1 MRFLRYLLPVA
12 VFAVG
17 FASSAFADCR
27 RESYNHAYR
36 TRDFE
41 AVQEYVN
48 SKRTI
53 PLEEKACNLAIS
65 GDIRFEWAHLTE
77 SVACQKLR
85 GQSGI
90 GRQNCTFTQTGTSNA
105 GINCLPQIIDGV
117 PFGNNEFDVEFNL
130 YFDYV
135 CDRSWGVAWLQFN
148 NDAGTERHFRTCC
161 DDPQGLFGS
170 GCCDGLCLKKA
181 YFGYNLFA
189 DGCSRLDVEIGRR
202 PLYNV
207 FDSRVQFNSR
217 FDGILV
223 RYGRGLDC
231 WGDFYWNLGAFVVDE
246 RSDYY
251 AYVTEAGL
259 LNIYDSGLDFK
270 YSYIDWLSLL
280 SHKKNRCFFPNPQG
294 SKYRISQFT
303 LEYEINPEYLCM
315 PAKFYGAYL
324 INTAASKHPNF
335 TDLCGTVHPIEHRNN
350 QAWYVGFIVGEV
362 CREGDWSIDVN
373 YQYVEAFAIPQV
385 DVSGIGSKNNTLG
398 LPLGFTNYQGAR
410 IEGLY
415 ALTDNLTLD
424 SWFEYSQQIKRVFY
438 GKHKYT
444 AFVLQGIYAF

>member
-1 MRFLRYLLPVA
+1 MRFLRYLLPV
-12 VFAVG
+12 VVVAVG
-17 FASSAFADCR
+17 FVSSASAECR
-27 RESYNHAYR
+27 RESYNHPYR

-65 GDIRFEWAHLTE
+65 GDIRFEWAHITE
-77 SVACQKLR
+77 SIACQRLR

-90 GRQNCTFTQTGTSNA
+90 ARQNCTYTQTGTTN
-105 GINCLPQIIDGV
+105 GILCTPLITNGV

-135 CDRSWGVAWLQFN
+135 CDRAWGVAWLQFN

-181 YFGYNLFA
+181 YLGYNLCA
-189 DGCSRLDVEIGRR
+189 DGCNRLDIEIGRR

-217 FDGILV
+217 FDGVLL
-223 RYGRGLDC
+223 RYGRALDC
-231 WGDFYWNLGAFVVDE
+231 WGDFYWNLGGFVVDE
-246 RSDYY
+246 RSDHY
-251 AYVTEAGL
+251 AFVTEAGL
-259 LNIYDSGLDFK
+259 LNIFDSGLDFK
-270 YSYIDWLSLL
+270 YSLIDWRTMLT
-280 SHKKNRCFFPNPQG
+280 HDNNRCFTNRPIG
-294 SKYRISQFT
+294 AAYIVSQFT
-303 LEYEINPEYLCM
+303 LEYEINPEYLCF
-315 PAKFYGAYL
+315 PAKIYGAFL
-324 INTAASKHPNF
+324 VNTATGDHPRF
-335 TDLCGTVHPIEHRNN
+335 IDLCNVETRLNHKNN

-362 CREGDWSIDVN
+362 CREGDWSIDAN
-373 YQYVEAFAIPQV
+373 YQYVQEYAVPQV
-385 DVSGIGSKNNTLG
+385 DVSGIGSKNNVLG
-398 LPLGFTNYQGAR
+398 LPYAFTNYQGFR

-424 SWFEYSQQIKRVFY
+424 SWFEYSQQIRKVFY

-444 AFVLQGIYAF
+444 AFLLQGIYAF